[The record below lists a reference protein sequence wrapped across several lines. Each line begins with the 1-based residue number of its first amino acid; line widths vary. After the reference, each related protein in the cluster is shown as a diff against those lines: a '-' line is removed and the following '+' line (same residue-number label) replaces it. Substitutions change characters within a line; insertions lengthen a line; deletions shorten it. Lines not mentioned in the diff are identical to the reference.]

1 MTAAATVRMERPP
14 PNPLQVIHSTRNPP
28 PLFHR
33 PFHSNNEFILI
44 ADTNTPRDGTSSGAE
59 QEAAAENAQ
68 IGGDTKVVAPKEIA
82 VAEGA
87 AVATENESGDGPND
101 DDDDN
106 DAAAS
111 RFPKSPQRSVS
122 DNQEEVD
129 DIELIFSSDDKE
141 FPQEDLVSIS
151 YYEPWQACGQ
161 SGTPVL
167 LNFGRIGSE
176 DAGQPNADD
185 SAENLS
191 PSPIDPDRFYNA
203 IKENVGIMAQQSSRE
218 SSDSLSFYAENNNL
232 RGNKS
237 PSIDQEPDDGKDGN
251 ANADEMRRDESFDTF
266 EPTGFSSA
274 LGRRWTNYNVFI
286 ETDISKVGIVDEN
299 VLERGGRR
307 NTCPNPPA
315 YRPII
320 HREALLRH
328 QNGNSSVTAKVA
340 QIRCPTSVKF
350 ARNARLN
357 SGRMPRAL
365 VVDTTAANKGDY
377 NNSGGPK
384 RSSSA
389 QTDISA
395 LPEHWRSESHLAG
408 GLLGTGFF
416 TLPSK
421 FVPPPN
427 AAQYKHPLK

>member
-1 MTAAATVRMERPP
+1 MESGVTEEI
-14 PNPLQVIHSTRNPP
+14 VIGVENE
-28 PLFHR
+28 
-33 PFHSNNEFILI
+33 NNEK
-44 ADTNTPRDGTSSGAE
+44 D
-59 QEAAAENAQ
+59 EANDNNELAA
-68 IGGDTKVVAPKEIA
+68 GGY
-82 VAEGA
+82 
-87 AVATENESGDGPND
+87 
-101 DDDDN
+101 
-106 DAAAS
+106 
-111 RFPKSPQRSVS
+111 PKSPQRSVC

-141 FPQEDLVSIS
+141 YPQEDLVSIS

-167 LNFGRIGSE
+167 LNFGRIGSD
-176 DAGQPNADD
+176 DAGGQTNTGD
-185 SAENLS
+185 SGENLS

-203 IKENVGIMAQQSSRE
+203 IKENVGNMSQQYSRE
-218 SSDSLSFYAENNNL
+218 SSDSLSFYGDNNFGARQMFDL

-237 PSIDQEPDDGKDGN
+237 PSIEQDADGSRND
-251 ANADEMRRDESFDTF
+251 ACALTDEMRRDESFDTF
-266 EPTGFSSA
+266 ESAGFSSA
-274 LGRRWTNYNVFI
+274 LGRRWTNYNVFV
-286 ETDISKVGIVDEN
+286 ETDISKVGIGEEN

-328 QNGNSSVTAKVA
+328 HNGNSGVTASVA
-340 QIRCPTSVKF
+340 QTRCPTSVKF

-357 SGRMPRAL
+357 CGRSPRPL
-365 VVDTTAANKGDY
+365 VVDTSMANKCDS
-377 NNSGGPK
+377 NRIGGPK
-384 RSSSA
+384 RSSAA

-427 AAQYKHPLK
+427 AAHYKHPLK

>member
-1 MTAAATVRMERPP
+1 MPPTDAPADANIIKIDQTESGTPEAT
-14 PNPLQVIHSTRNPP
+14 I
-28 PLFHR
+28 
-33 PFHSNNEFILI
+33 
-44 ADTNTPRDGTSSGAE
+44 
-59 QEAAAENAQ
+59 
-68 IGGDTKVVAPKEIA
+68 VA
-82 VAEGA
+82 V
-87 AVATENESGDGPND
+87 ENEAGEEVND
-101 DDDDN
+101 DDEDN
-106 DAAAS
+106 DLAAGQ
-111 RFPKSPQRSVS
+111 FPKSPQRSVC

-141 FPQEDLVSIS
+141 YPQEDLVSIS
-151 YYEPWQACGQ
+151 YYEPWQTCGQ

-167 LNFGRIGSE
+167 LNFGHIGSD
-176 DAGQPNADD
+176 DAGQTNADD

-203 IKENVGIMAQQSSRE
+203 IKENVGNTAQQYSRE
-218 SSDSLSFYAENNNL
+218 SSDSLSFYGDNNNL

-237 PSIDQEPDDGKDGN
+237 PSIDRDADCG
-251 ANADEMRRDESFDTF
+251 NADEMRRDESFDTF
-266 EPTGFSSA
+266 ESAGFSSA
-274 LGRRWTNYNVFI
+274 LGRRWTNYNVFV
-286 ETDISKVGIVDEN
+286 ETDISKVGIAEEN

-328 QNGNSSVTAKVA
+328 QSGNNAVAARVA
-340 QIRCPTSVKF
+340 QIRCPTTVKF

-357 SGRMPRAL
+357 SGRSPRTL
-365 VVDTTAANKGDY
+365 IVDTAAANRGD
-377 NNSGGPK
+377 NNNGAGPK

>member
-1 MTAAATVRMERPP
+1 MPKP
-14 PNPLQVIHSTRNPP
+14 
-28 PLFHR
+28 
-33 PFHSNNEFILI
+33 
-44 ADTNTPRDGTSSGAE
+44 AE
-59 QEAAAENAQ
+59 TTIKNAQ
-68 IGGDTKVVAPKEIA
+68 TTEVGLTEESTVAL
-82 VAEGA
+82 
-87 AVATENESGDGPND
+87 ENEIKEEENDQDD

-106 DAAAS
+106 DLAAAGHIA
-111 RFPKSPQRSVS
+111 KSPQRSVS

-141 FPQEDLVSIS
+141 YPQEDLVSIS
-151 YYEPWQACGQ
+151 YYEPWQMCGQ

-167 LNFGRIGSE
+167 LNFGRIGSD
-176 DAGQPNADD
+176 DAGQGKAGD
-185 SAENLS
+185 SNENLS
-191 PSPIDPDRFYNA
+191 SSPIDPDRFYNA
-203 IKENVGIMAQQSSRE
+203 IKENVGHMAQQYSRD
-218 SSDSLSFYAENNNL
+218 SSDSLSLYGDTNNS

-237 PSIDQEPDDGKDGN
+237 PSIDQDGDGGR
-251 ANADEMRRDESFDTF
+251 ADASTDEMRRDESFDTF
-266 EPTGFSSA
+266 ESVGFSSA
-274 LGRRWTNYNVFI
+274 LGRRWTNYNVFV
-286 ETDISKVGIVDEN
+286 ETDISKVGIAEEN

-320 HREALLRH
+320 HREAMLRH
-328 QNGNSSVTAKVA
+328 QNGNNAVAAKAA

-357 SGRMPRAL
+357 SGRSPRAL
-365 VVDTTAANKGDY
+365 IVDTSAASKCEN

>member
-1 MTAAATVRMERPP
+1 M
-14 PNPLQVIHSTRNPP
+14 
-28 PLFHR
+28 
-33 PFHSNNEFILI
+33 
-44 ADTNTPRDGTSSGAE
+44 
-59 QEAAAENAQ
+59 
-68 IGGDTKVVAPKEIA
+68 
-82 VAEGA
+82 
-87 AVATENESGDGPND
+87 
-101 DDDDN
+101 
-106 DAAAS
+106 
-111 RFPKSPQRSVS
+111 S

-141 FPQEDLVSIS
+141 YPQEDLVSIS
-151 YYEPWQACGQ
+151 YYEPWQVCGQ

-167 LNFGRIGSE
+167 LNFGRISSD
-176 DAGQPNADD
+176 DAGQTNAGD
-185 SAENLS
+185 STENLS
-191 PSPIDPDRFYNA
+191 PSPIDPDRFYSA
-203 IKENVGIMAQQSSRE
+203 IKENVGNMGQQFSRE
-218 SSDSLSFYAENNNL
+218 SSDSLSFYGDNNNL
-232 RGNKS
+232 RSNKS
-237 PSIDQEPDDGKDGN
+237 PSIDQ
-251 ANADEMRRDESFDTF
+251 NADSGKVDTSTDGMRRDESFDTF
-266 EPTGFSSA
+266 ESAGFSSA
-274 LGRRWTNYNVFI
+274 LGRRWTNYNVFV
-286 ETDISKVGIVDEN
+286 ETDISKVGIAEEN

-307 NTCPNPPA
+307 NTCPNPSA

-328 QNGNSSVTAKVA
+328 QNGNNAAATAKLA

-357 SGRMPRAL
+357 SGRSPRTL
-365 VVDTTAANKGDY
+365 IVDTAAANKCDN

-421 FVPPPN
+421 FVAPSN
-427 AAQYKHPLK
+427 VAQYKHPLK

>member
-1 MTAAATVRMERPP
+1 MAAAG
-14 PNPLQVIHSTRNPP
+14 H
-28 PLFHR
+28 
-33 PFHSNNEFILI
+33 
-44 ADTNTPRDGTSSGAE
+44 
-59 QEAAAENAQ
+59 
-68 IGGDTKVVAPKEIA
+68 
-82 VAEGA
+82 
-87 AVATENESGDGPND
+87 
-101 DDDDN
+101 
-106 DAAAS
+106 
-111 RFPKSPQRSVS
+111 FPKSPQRSVS

-141 FPQEDLVSIS
+141 YPQEDLVSIS
-151 YYEPWQACGQ
+151 YYEPWQMCGQ

-167 LNFGRIGSE
+167 LNFGRIGSD
-176 DAGQPNADD
+176 DAGQANI
-185 SAENLS
+185 SESTENLS

-203 IKENVGIMAQQSSRE
+203 IKENVGHMAQQYSRD
-218 SSDSLSFYAENNNL
+218 SSDSLSFYGDNNNF

-237 PSIDQEPDDGKDGN
+237 PSIDQDADGGGTD
-251 ANADEMRRDESFDTF
+251 ASADEMRRDESFDTF
-266 EPTGFSSA
+266 EPAGFSSA
-274 LGRRWTNYNVFI
+274 LGRRWTNYNVFV
-286 ETDISKVGIVDEN
+286 ETDISKVGIAEEN

-320 HREALLRH
+320 HREAMLRH
-328 QNGNSSVTAKVA
+328 QNGNSTVVAKAA

-357 SGRMPRAL
+357 SGRSPRTLIA
-365 VVDTTAANKGDY
+365 DTTAANKGGDN

-427 AAQYKHPLK
+427 AGRYKHPLK

>member
-1 MTAAATVRMERPP
+1 MDEVFEQKVATVTEEATGIGD
-14 PNPLQVIHSTRNPP
+14 NETRD
-28 PLFHR
+28 
-33 PFHSNNEFILI
+33 E
-44 ADTNTPRDGTSSGAE
+44 TND
-59 QEAAAENAQ
+59 
-68 IGGDTKVVAPKEIA
+68 D
-82 VAEGA
+82 
-87 AVATENESGDGPND
+87 GDGNVLVA
-101 DDDDN
+101 N
-106 DAAAS
+106 

-141 FPQEDLVSIS
+141 YPQEDLVSIS
-151 YYEPWQACGQ
+151 YYEPWQTCGQ

-176 DAGQPNADD
+176 DASQTNAGND

-203 IKENVGIMAQQSSRE
+203 IKENVGNMAQQYSRE
-218 SSDSLSFYAENNNL
+218 SNDSLSFYHSENNNF

-237 PSIDQEPDDGKDGN
+237 PSIEHDGKGDGSV
-251 ANADEMRRDESFDTF
+251 DEMRRDESFDTF
-266 EPTGFSSA
+266 ESAGFSSA

-307 NTCPNPPA
+307 NTCPNPTA

-328 QNGNSSVTAKVA
+328 QNGNNAVTAKVA
-340 QIRCPTSVKF
+340 QTRCPTSVKF

-357 SGRMPRAL
+357 SGRSPRAL
-365 VVDTTAANKGDY
+365 IVDTAAANKCDN

>member
-1 MTAAATVRMERPP
+1 MIGQMGAGVTETAIE
-14 PNPLQVIHSTRNPP
+14 
-28 PLFHR
+28 
-33 PFHSNNEFILI
+33 
-44 ADTNTPRDGTSSGAE
+44 
-59 QEAAAENAQ
+59 
-68 IGGDTKVVAPKEIA
+68 TKI
-82 VAEGA
+82 
-87 AVATENESGDGPND
+87 ENETRDEAND
-101 DDDDN
+101 DEDDN
-106 DAAAS
+106 DLGVGH
-111 RFPKSPQRSVS
+111 FPKSPQRSVC

-141 FPQEDLVSIS
+141 YPQEDLVSIS
-151 YYEPWQACGQ
+151 YYEPWHMCGQ

-167 LNFGRIGSE
+167 LNFGHIGSD
-176 DAGQPNADD
+176 DAGQTNAND

-203 IKENVGIMAQQSSRE
+203 IKENVGHMAQQYSRE
-218 SSDSLSFYAENNNL
+218 SSDSLSFYGDNNNL
-232 RGNKS
+232 RGNNS
-237 PSIDQEPDDGKDGN
+237 PSIEKVADDGKVD
-251 ANADEMRRDESFDTF
+251 ANVDEMRRDESFDTF
-266 EPTGFSSA
+266 ESVGFSSA

-286 ETDISKVGIVDEN
+286 ETDISKVGIADEN

-328 QNGNSSVTAKVA
+328 QNGNSAMAAKVA
-340 QIRCPTSVKF
+340 PRVAF
-350 ARNARLN
+350 
-357 SGRMPRAL
+357 SGRQHSFSRRSPRAL
-365 VVDTTAANKGDY
+365 IVDTAAANKGD
-377 NNSGGPK
+377 NSNSGGPK